1 MDTFTLFVIIIN
13 KLKRLDLDL
22 DYIDRYMDTKI
33 DT

>member
-22 DYIDRYMDTKI
+22 DYIDRHMDTKI